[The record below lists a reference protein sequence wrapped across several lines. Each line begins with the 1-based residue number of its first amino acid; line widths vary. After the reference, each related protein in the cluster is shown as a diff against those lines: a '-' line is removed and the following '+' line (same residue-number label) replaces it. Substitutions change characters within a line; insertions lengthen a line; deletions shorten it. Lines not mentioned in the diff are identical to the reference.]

1 MIENR
6 TAIHGKV
13 EDMPD
18 NMIRFARVWLTDRLG
33 YPPTHA
39 FINRVAEEIVRY
51 GSVIVIIP
59 REDKKHD

>member
-6 TAIHGKV
+6 TALPGKQ
-13 EDMPD
+13 EEMPD
-18 NMIRFARVWLTDRLG
+18 NMVRYARVWLTDRLG

-39 FINRVAEEIVRY
+39 FINRVAEEIVRH

-59 REDKKHD
+59 QEDKQHD